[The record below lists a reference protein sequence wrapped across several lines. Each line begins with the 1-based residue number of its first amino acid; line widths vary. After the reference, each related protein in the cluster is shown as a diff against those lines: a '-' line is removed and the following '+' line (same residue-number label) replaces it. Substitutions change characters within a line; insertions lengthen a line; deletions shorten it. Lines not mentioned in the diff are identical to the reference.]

1 MNKGEYVSFPL
12 SATDAPIDISFAF
25 GNEKPAG
32 KHGFLKAE
40 GSHFVFE
47 DGTPGRF
54 WGACFNG
61 AACFPEHDHAEK
73 VARRLAKMG
82 VNIVRLHQIDGDYAT
97 PNIFQ
102 FSKGQ
107 RVTTT
112 RKLDERSLERLD
124 YFIYSLKNEGIYIY
138 MDLMVNRYFKEND
151 GVRNSK
157 ALQPGAKPWSIIDRR
172 MIDLQK
178 EYAQQLFTH
187 VNPYTGLAYVDEPAI
202 AMMDLANESNM
213 FCTRPLVEP
222 YLTEFRE
229 GFRSWLK
236 EEGIDFDVDN
246 CQLFGVDK
254 DEPLIRYKI
263 KCEKAYFAE
272 LRQFVKGIGVKI
284 PIAATNSHMHA
295 GQVVTNADQDFRDT
309 HSYLH
314 RMYGVN
320 YSKSL
325 WNEMEG
331 DKAIEHFSVTDG
343 PEIRLGKLFELR
355 ALDQPYFISE
365 WNMTWPNHYRAEG
378 PVLYA
383 ALGSLQGFSGY
394 TIHTYSY
401 QARQTDSML
410 LGKETWANA
419 IDGVAYREGI
429 FSAWN
434 DPALFGLFY
443 HASLIMRRGDVAES
457 KNSIAVKATPAL
469 SRFRADCLKDMPA
482 PFDRMIVEKYYDR
495 MGPCYYGM
503 AETSRI
509 GVFVDKAP
517 SCADRIVEEP
527 QWLVD
532 MDKDYLLS
540 DNGQMYRSWG
550 KNLGWIDTE
559 RTKCVY
565 GFLEKNGQIDL
576 NGASIE
582 CQNDFAVVAMSS
594 LTDEPLDKTD
604 NILLT
609 TIGRAYNKDAKFD
622 GNAMVE
628 WGTNPTQIEV
638 IHATIRLKTDK
649 KEMKVY
655 SITPEGNHYGTVAS
669 TWEDGVLTFTVGEH
683 WRSMYY
689 LIHES

>member
-1 MNKGEYVSFPL
+1 MAEYVSFPL

-32 KHGFLKAE
+32 KHGFLQVK
-40 GSHFVFE
+40 GDKFVFE
-47 DGTPGRF
+47 DGTPARF
-54 WGACFNG
+54 WGSAFNG

-73 VARRLAKMG
+73 VARRLAKVG
-82 VNIVRLHQIDGDYAT
+82 VNIVRLHQLDGDYSS

-102 FSKGQ
+102 FNKGQ

-112 RKLDERSLERLD
+112 RKLDERSLERMD
-124 YFIYSLKNEGIYIY
+124 YFVYCLKQEGIYIY
-138 MDLMVNRYFKEND
+138 MDLLVNRYFKEND

-172 MIDLQK
+172 MIELQK
-178 EYAQQLFTH
+178 EYAEQLFTH

-202 AMMDLANESNM
+202 ALTDLVNETNM

-246 CQLFGVDK
+246 CTLFGVDK

-263 KCEKAYFAE
+263 KCETEYFAE
-272 LRQFVKGIGVKI
+272 LRQNMKRIGVKI
-284 PIAATNSHMHA
+284 PITATNSHMHS
-295 GQVVTNADQDFRDT
+295 GQVVSQAGQDFRDT
-309 HSYLH
+309 HSYQH

-325 WNEMEG
+325 WNEKEG
-331 DKAIEHFSVTDG
+331 DKAIEHFSLTQG
-343 PEIRLGKLFELR
+343 PDIRLPKMFELR

-378 PVLYA
+378 PMIYA
-383 ALGSLQGFSGY
+383 ALGCLQGFGGY
-394 TIHTYSY
+394 TMHTYSY
-401 QARQTDSML
+401 QARQTDDMM
-410 LGKETWANA
+410 LGKETYANA

-429 FSAWN
+429 FSSFK

-443 HASLIMRRGDVAES
+443 HASLMMRRGDVAEA
-457 KNSIAVKATPAL
+457 NRTIAVKTTPAL
-469 SRFRADCLKDMPA
+469 SRFRADFLMDMPA
-482 PFDRMIVEKYYDR
+482 PFDRMVVEKYYDR
-495 MGPCYYGM
+495 MTTCYYGM
-503 AETSRI
+503 GETSKI

-517 SCADRIVEEP
+517 EGVDEIWDEP
-527 QWLVD
+527 RWGVD
-532 MDKDYLLS
+532 PSQDYLLS
-540 DNGQMYRSWG
+540 DNGQVYRSWG
-550 KNLGWIDTE
+550 KNLGWIDSD

-576 NGASIE
+576 NGLSVE
-582 CQNDFAVVAMSS
+582 CQNDYAVIAMSS
-594 LTDEPLDKTD
+594 LTDEALDKTD
-604 NILLT
+604 NIMLT
-609 TIGRAYNKDAKFD
+609 TIGRACNKDAKFD
-622 GNAMVE
+622 GYSMVE

-638 IHATIRLKTDK
+638 IKATIKLKTDK
-649 KEMKVY
+649 KDMKVY

-689 LIHES
+689 LIQES